1 MARLQGTFGAYNLA
15 ELWRLACLKALG
27 LEEWL
32 VVDREEDDGAHST
45 LQNTPFLLTWE
56 TEQNEDLSDNPRTNS
71 RISMDPWM
79 ETAVHIQA
87 NIHDMASWIRQKQRE
102 YVSLDIADGEASL
115 IQTTVTSFTATTAN
129 EIESLHQCVSTLNS
143 GQKQQHCSGIVQILM
158 TDLKESIAEPFG
170 ALSKQRNRTAVQL
183 WQRPLQCRLWTSRR
197 RTTAS
202 PSSSKD
208 TTLELLGLDDGD
220 DADGTSK
227 NMDQRF
233 QPTRPTHRLHR
244 DFMQSYERS
253 KVEGSRKLPRP
264 PFLFPLTDD
273 GEKNV
278 PFSMATQ
285 APTAPRADLKISQDF
300 GMRPHEEDG
309 DDDRAS
315 MAAALQQEAVLLQ
328 AKTHSDLDSVQKME
342 QTMMDITAL
351 LSQFADLVS
360 EQQEDVWEI
369 HDATI
374 STKENLQK
382 GQENLIDAK
391 ERTAASKHYMAT
403 AITVMAVMLL
413 ILNWLLP

>member
-1 MARLQGTFGAYNLA
+1 
-15 ELWRLACLKALG
+15 
-27 LEEWL
+27 
-32 VVDREEDDGAHST
+32 
-45 LQNTPFLLTWE
+45 
-56 TEQNEDLSDNPRTNS
+56 
-71 RISMDPWM
+71 
-79 ETAVHIQA
+79 
-87 NIHDMASWIRQKQRE
+87 MASWIRQKQRE
-102 YVSLDIADGEASL
+102 YVRLDIADGEASL

-129 EIESLHQCVSTLNS
+129 EIESLHQCVSALNS
-143 GQKQQHCSGIVQILM
+143 GQKQQHCAGIVQILM
-158 TDLKESIAEPFG
+158 TDLKETIAEPFG

-197 RTTAS
+197 RTAS

-208 TTLELLGLDDGD
+208 ATLELLGLDDDDDNGD
-220 DADGTSK
+220 NGTSK
-227 NMDQRF
+227 DVDQRF

-253 KVEGSRKLPRP
+253 KVDGSRKFPRP
-264 PFLFPLTDD
+264 PFLFPLTEEGD
-273 GEKNV
+273 NNM
-278 PFSMATQ
+278 PFSMANPVPT
-285 APTAPRADLKISQDF
+285 TAPRANPNQSQDF
-300 GMRPHEEDG
+300 GIRPHDEEG
-309 DDDRAS
+309 DNDRAS

-351 LSQFADLVS
+351 LSQFSDLVS